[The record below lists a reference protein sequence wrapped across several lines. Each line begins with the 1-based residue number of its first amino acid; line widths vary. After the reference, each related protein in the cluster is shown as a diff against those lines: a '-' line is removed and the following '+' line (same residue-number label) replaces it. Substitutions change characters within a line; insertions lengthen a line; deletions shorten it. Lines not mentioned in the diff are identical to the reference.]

1 MVRRRCFFATL
12 VGGRCS
18 TVSTLHPVWTHSSVP
33 TLPILFDYSHS
44 VQGVTTGRL
53 LFRRGLLG
61 SLMDEEVFGFE
72 VFHGMNCRCGPR
84 SGQYGER
91 AFDRLAL
98 RIVQTRAREVFH
110 QWRAITYWWGVSL
123 FPSL

>member
-1 MVRRRCFFATL
+1 MAGAPQQFYDRNEDLYRYL
-12 VGGRCS
+12 VKSGD
-18 TVSTLHPVWTHSSVP
+18 TFSV
-33 TLPILFDYSHS
+33 
-44 VQGVTTGRL
+44 
-53 LFRRGLLG
+53 FRRGLLG